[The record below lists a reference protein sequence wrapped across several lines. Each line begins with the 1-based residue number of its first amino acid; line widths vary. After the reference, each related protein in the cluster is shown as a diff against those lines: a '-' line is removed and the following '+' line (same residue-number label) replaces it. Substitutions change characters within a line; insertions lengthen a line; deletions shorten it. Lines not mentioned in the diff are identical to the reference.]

1 MLTSSSAA
9 FVFASHAVMLDC
21 GFTCA
26 GTLSFEPNSAPLP
39 PDWANDADAYV
50 FHYQHPRSSP
60 RDVAFVFKVLV
71 AGDAATAA
79 ASQLPDGTC
88 SMCQLQISHYV
99 RLDAQ
104 GEAVFSQEDALARAI
119 TSNICHA
126 LVPALKPAPVPEA
139 SPALDSAHPHRR
151 DPSYPLPGLCE
162 PPVWHPGYPMVPPA
176 GGASDLYP
184 TGPAFMP
191 AQPGFG
197 PGGMLLGPRN
207 FPSPLGG
214 PHFGVPAPGSG
225 MPRFD
230 PFSPPELH
238 AQPHLPRNYGD
249 AFAPPQPTND
259 LFPQPGAAMRP
270 PFFGGGRGAGR
281 GGGSMGPFGGGGFI

>member
-1 MLTSSSAA
+1 
-9 FVFASHAVMLDC
+9 MLDC
-21 GFTCA
+21 GFTCV

-60 RDVAFVFKVLV
+60 RDVAFVFKVHNPPPSLPPFPLRLPRYRLFFPWLPCIVTPSAQVLV

-151 DPSYPLPGLCE
+151 DPSYPLPGISE

-176 GGASDLYP
+176 GSL
-184 TGPAFMP
+184 
-191 AQPGFG
+191 
-197 PGGMLLGPRN
+197 
-207 FPSPLGG
+207 
-214 PHFGVPAPGSG
+214 
-225 MPRFD
+225 
-230 PFSPPELH
+230 
-238 AQPHLPRNYGD
+238 
-249 AFAPPQPTND
+249 
-259 LFPQPGAAMRP
+259 
-270 PFFGGGRGAGR
+270 
-281 GGGSMGPFGGGGFI
+281 